1 MTDTTGEIRLP
12 DAYAELSHRHARDG
26 DLRLAQL
33 AAWAGDVH
41 VLEELLWENG
51 LDQAPDPLAQLAAV
65 AESVALA
72 VEELADDLPD
82 GRLTARA
89 VVEVAR
95 EALVTTFDESVH
107 GLLADRVG
115 DLAHLDEARAA
126 RTGTGPDREARLA
139 ARLAGRSSAEALA
152 ADLRVAATDC
162 ATMAGLLAADGEP
175 EAAGRLSRQ
184 ADTAAFEAHL
194 VSAALAAGD
203 DTLATVDLRWD
214 LADHGGDR
222 GRLIA
227 VLGAADRDGLAR
239 TLEPEPAP

>member
-1 MTDTTGEIRLP
+1 MTDTTREVRLP
-12 DAYAELSHRHARDG
+12 DAYAELSRRHARDG

-107 GLLADRVG
+107 GLLADRFG
-115 DLAHLDEARAA
+115 DLAQLDEARAA

-139 ARLAGRSSAEALA
+139 ARLAGRSAEALA
-152 ADLRVAATDC
+152 ADLRVAASDC

-227 VLGAADRDGLAR
+227 VLGAAERDALAR